1 MVSCTGARCSLAGL
15 AAVTSKQIRPVVPH
29 LLTHAD
35 R

>member
-1 MVSCTGARCSLAGL
+1 
-15 AAVTSKQIRPVVPH
+15 VTSKQIRPVVPH